1 MNEEETAVTT
11 NKSSQLE
18 FTLGRIIFLLII
30 LVAVINIP
38 FNRSGQNLAR
48 AMPDSSALVIR
59 DGLLLKGSGPE
70 VYVLENNQRRWI
82 STLDAFQ
89 WYGYQWQRVHEVED
103 EFLQQFAEGQPIH
116 LLLKCPTS
124 PHVYVLE
131 DGKKRWI
138 KDIPTFEAQGY
149 IWEDIQL
156 TNCEQLAALP
166 DGRPIPE
173 DAGPPPQ
180 P

>member
-11 NKSSQLE
+11 HKPIQLE
-18 FTLGRIIFLLII
+18 LTLGSIIFLLII

-82 STLDAFQ
+82 SSLDAFQ
-89 WYGYQWQRVHEVED
+89 WYGYQWQQVHEVED
-103 EFLQQFAEGQPIH
+103 EFLQQFAESQPIH

-124 PHVYVLE
+124 PHVYALE

-149 IWEDIQL
+149 LWKDIQL
-156 TNCEQLAALP
+156 FDCVELDHLP
-166 DGRPIPE
+166 NDLPIPQE
-173 DAGPPPQ
+173 AGQPP
-180 P
+180 